1 MKNWNVV
8 TKNDGQLHIIKR
20 SEKLPSGLFKAEY
33 VGGTGILIR
42 RDVIQ
47 KLNQPYMM
55 TQRNEQGDIVKS
67 EDYDFC
73 DKVRDAGYDIWID
86 PEVKFGHQQSID
98 IGIYG

>member
-1 MKNWNVV
+1 M
-8 TKNDGQLHIIKR
+8 
-20 SEKLPSGLFKAEY
+20 
-33 VGGTGILIR
+33 
-42 RDVIQ
+42 
-47 KLNQPYMM
+47 
-55 TQRNEQGDIVKS
+55 VKS